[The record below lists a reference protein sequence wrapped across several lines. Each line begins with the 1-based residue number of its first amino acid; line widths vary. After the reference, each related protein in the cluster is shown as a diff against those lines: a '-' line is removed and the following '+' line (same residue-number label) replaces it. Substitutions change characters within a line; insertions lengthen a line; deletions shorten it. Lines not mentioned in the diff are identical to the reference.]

1 MRRLGLCWGVGWE
14 GRAEG
19 PEGRQ
24 RVPEAGP
31 GWQKEVQAALLLDG
45 GEVCVCVCVSVRVCA
60 RVCGCTS
67 RAPLAPPSRREVGA

>member
-1 MRRLGLCWGVGWE
+1 MGWE

-31 GWQKEVQAALLLDG
+31 GWEKEVQAALLLDA
-45 GEVCVCVCVSVRVCA
+45 GEVCVGVCVCVHV
-60 RVCGCTS
+60 
-67 RAPLAPPSRREVGA
+67 